1 MNIFRETISIGD
13 SSDVGEGFKVSFA
26 NLNIQRSYNAPI
38 LGMVLLN
45 LKRKS
50 LFTAV

>member
-1 MNIFRETISIGD
+1 VNIFREAISIGE

-26 NLNIQRSYNAPI
+26 NLNIQKSYNEPI
-38 LGMVLLN
+38 FGMVLLN

-50 LFTAV
+50 LFTVL